1 MAEIV
6 PELAG
11 PVTLRDVLYGSYR
24 SGFKAVAETAPKPLT
39 HSQTA
44 AFRHFIDPFLVGL
57 PKSAAIL
64 DLGCGDGALL
74 THLQSNG
81 FTNARGVDCS
91 AEQARA
97 AVARGVAAEQGDL
110 FEALAA
116 APAAFDAIL
125 AIDVIEHMTKPEL
138 ARLGHLLIA
147 ALKPG
152 GLLVVQT
159 PNGEGVGAG
168 RIVYGDLTHETIF
181 NESSLGQYLRA
192 FGFTDLR
199 FRETGPVPHSL
210 KGRLRWIGWR
220 VLRAAAQLGSLIQ
233 TGHRPAVL
241 TAVII
246 ASGRAPQGGQ
256 RP

>member
-1 MAEIV
+1 MASSA
-6 PELAG
+6 PEATD
-11 PVTLRDVLYGSYR
+11 PAELREVLYESYR
-24 SGFKAVAETAPKPLT
+24 SGFKAVEETGPGPLT
-39 HSQTA
+39 RSQTA
-44 AFRHFIDPFLVGL
+44 ALRYFIEPFLGGL
-57 PKSAAIL
+57 PKSAAML
-64 DLGCGDGALL
+64 DLGCGDGSLL
-74 THLQSNG
+74 AHLQACG

-91 AEQARA
+91 TEQARA
-97 AVARGVAAEQGDL
+97 AVARGVSATQGDL
-110 FEALAA
+110 FETLAA

-125 AIDVIEHMTKPEL
+125 LIDVIEHMTKPEL
-138 ARLGHLLIA
+138 ARLGHLLRS
-147 ALKPG
+147 ALRPG

-210 KGRLRWIGWR
+210 PGRLRWIAWR
-220 VLRAAAQLGSLIQ
+220 GLRVIAQFVSLVQ
-233 TGHRPAVL
+233 TGQCPAVL

-246 ASGRAPQGGQ
+246 AACRAPAQES

>member
-1 MAEIV
+1 M
-6 PELAG
+6 PETLPETAA
-11 PVTLRDVLYGSYR
+11 PASLRDVLYGSYR
-24 SGFKAVAETAPKPLT
+24 SGFKGVAESAPKPIT
-39 HSQTA
+39 RSQTA

-57 PKSAAIL
+57 PRSAVIL

-74 THLQSNG
+74 AHLQSNG

-91 AEQARA
+91 TEQARA
-97 AVARGVAAEQGDL
+97 ALARGVAATQGDL
-110 FEALAA
+110 FETLAA
-116 APAAFDAIL
+116 APATFDAIL

-138 ARLGHLLIA
+138 ARLGPLLRT

-159 PNGEGVGAG
+159 PNGEGMGAG

-181 NESSLGQYLRA
+181 NESSLGQYLHA
-192 FGFTDLR
+192 FGFIELR

-210 KGRLRWIGWR
+210 KGRLRLIAWR
-220 VLRAAAQLGSLIQ
+220 VLRVISQVLSLIQ

-246 ASGRAPQGGQ
+246 AACRTSVKEKCP
-256 RP
+256 